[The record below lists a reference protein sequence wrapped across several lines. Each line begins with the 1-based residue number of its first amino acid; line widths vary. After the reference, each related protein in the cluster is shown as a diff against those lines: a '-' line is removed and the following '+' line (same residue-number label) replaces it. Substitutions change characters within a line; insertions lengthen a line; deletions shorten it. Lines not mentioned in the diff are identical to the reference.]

1 MGDIMKHTLQELQ
14 LLQALPLD
22 IKILKTKQRIRE
34 WVTFYG
40 LDDVAV
46 SFSGGKDSTV
56 LLDIARQ
63 EYPNIKGIFANTG
76 LEYPEIVSFV
86 KTFENIQI
94 VKPKITFPEVIKKYG
109 YPFISKETAKE
120 LFYAKKEITENK
132 GSKYYY
138 NRVTDKNGNRGR
150 YSCKKYEP
158 LLYLP
163 IIFGNYCCNVMKKT
177 PLKMGNVKYI
187 TGQQASESRL
197 RTQKWLKSG
206 CNAFDN
212 KKPISN
218 PMSFWTEQDVLRY
231 IKDNNLKIAS
241 VYGDVVE
248 VSDGGE
254 LTFCGCGSKL
264 VCSGVERTG
273 CIFCGFGCHLDT
285 QKGGISRFVRL
296 KATHPKLYEYCMGGG
311 EFIDGIWKPN
321 KQGLGM
327 RYVIEELNK
336 IYDKKLKDGTIKK
349 FIEY

>member
-1 MGDIMKHTLQELQ
+1 MSHTAQELQ

-34 WVTFYG
+34 WVGFYG

-63 EYPNIKGIFANTG
+63 EYPDIKGRFVNTG

-86 KTFENIQI
+86 KTFENIKI
-94 VKPKITFPEVIKKYG
+94 LRPKMTFPEVIKKYG
-109 YPFISKETAKE
+109 YPFISKGISNL
-120 LFYAKKEITENK
+120 LFYARKEITENK
-132 GSKYYY
+132 GSKQYY
-138 NRVTDKNGNRGR
+138 NWLTGVGKDKNGQSSIYN
-150 YSCKKYEP
+150 CKKYEP

-163 IIFGNYCCNVMKKT
+163 IIFGNQCCNMIKKN
-177 PLKMGNVKYI
+177 PFAREKAKAI
-187 TGQQASESRL
+187 TGSQASESRL

-206 CNAFDN
+206 CNAFDS

-218 PMSFWTEQDVLRY
+218 PMSFWTEQDVLTY

-241 VYGDVVE
+241 VYGEVVE
-248 VSDGGE
+248 VDNMGE
-254 LTFCGCGSKL
+254 VVFGGCGKEL
-264 VCSGVERTG
+264 RCSGVDRTG
-273 CIFCGFGCHLDT
+273 CVFCGFGCHLDT

-296 KATHPKLYEYCMGGG
+296 KETHPKLYDYCMGGG
-311 EFIDGIWKPN
+311 EFVEGIWKPSTS
-321 KQGLGM
+321 GLGM